1 MKIKN
6 KNKEVPQSKKD
17 KENNLFLQ
25 TAICQSLVLSQ
36 KEKVFLLICQEN
48 QQEVRSGEDLL
59 IEKQQYSKHQ
69 SN

>member
-36 KEKVFLLICQEN
+36 KEKVFLLIC
-48 QQEVRSGEDLL
+48 
-59 IEKQQYSKHQ
+59 
-69 SN
+69 